1 MNKFYDTCALL
12 ELQEKAFEDF
22 FYIADVTLVE
32 LENIKTSASKDNE
45 IKYKARK
52 LLHLL
57 DNKSNQYE
65 VIRTGANATNN
76 DNDIINAALSLQK
89 ADNKTLFI
97 TRDIACR
104 RCIPN
109 PW

>member
-45 IKYKARK
+45 IK
-52 LLHLL
+52 
-57 DNKSNQYE
+57 
-65 VIRTGANATNN
+65 
-76 DNDIINAALSLQK
+76 
-89 ADNKTLFI
+89 
-97 TRDIACR
+97 
-104 RCIPN
+104 
-109 PW
+109 